1 MRFAL
6 GAHGARRRGD
16 VREKVV
22 SGMTC
27 GWHLRSGAAAVFV
40 VAVLALVGM
49 PPPAFAADGKLKTD
63 LTALL
68 ENHQKI
74 RAAEADLTVAK
85 ENLAVTKGL
94 WNPTLAVTSSYGHE
108 RQLKGN
114 ETQDTQMV
122 PRTLTASVTQKI
134 WDFGSTN
141 SAIRSGEL
149 TVRQSQAAM
158 DTARQALLLEA
169 LTAHLNLVSAAE
181 VVRYAR
187 ESEANIKKQA
197 ELEDAKV
204 QRGSGFSTD
213 VLQAKAQLAGAQ
225 ARRVQAEGAL
235 RVAQN
240 RYQAVFGAMPTDMEG
255 LERLATPADM
265 IPASLEEAVKVAL
278 EENPL
283 LISTRFSGEL
293 ARETI
298 VKTEADS
305 FAPVVNG
312 VLTSNNY
319 RDYAG
324 TVGDKYEQLAKVE
337 LSYSINLGLTALNT
351 LKAAESTHAGLNQRL
366 IDAERQIE
374 ESTRN
379 AWTQLLTARE
389 NAELLRNQANITG
402 EFLEDARKER
412 ALGRRSLIDVLS
424 NETELIN
431 ASSAASQAEM
441 SVVVASYTLLSA
453 MGRLELDT
461 LR

>member
-1 MRFAL
+1 MVPFMTCAPRLRGLAL
-6 GAHGARRRGD
+6 G
-16 VREKVV
+16 
-22 SGMTC
+22 M
-27 GWHLRSGAAAVFV
+27 AAGGVFL
-40 VAVLALVGM
+40 LALG
-49 PPPAFAADGKLKTD
+49 PTPSLAAGDKLKAD
-63 LTALL
+63 LAALV
-68 ENHQKI
+68 ENHQKVK
-74 RAAEADLTVAK
+74 AAEADVRVARENLSVAK
-85 ENLAVTKGL
+85 GAWT
-94 WNPTLAVTSSYGHE
+94 PTLAVTSSYGHE

-114 ETQDTQMV
+114 ATDDTEMV
-122 PRTLTASVTQKI
+122 PRTLTGTLTQKI
-134 WDFGSTN
+134 WDFGSAN
-141 SAIRSGEL
+141 SAIRSAEL
-149 TVRQSQAAM
+149 TVRQSEASL

-169 LTAHLNLVSAAE
+169 ITAHLNLVSAFE

-240 RYQAVFGAMPTDMEG
+240 RYMAVFGAMPADVEN
-255 LERLATPADM
+255 LERLSTPADM

-283 LISTRFSGEL
+283 LISTRFSGDL

-298 VKTEADS
+298 VKTKADS
-305 FAPVVNG
+305 FAPVING
-312 VLTSNNY
+312 VLVSNNY
-319 RDYAG
+319 KDYAG

-337 LSYSINLGLTALNT
+337 LSYSINLGMTALNT
-351 LKAAESTHAGLNQRL
+351 LKAAENTQAGLTQRL

-402 EFLEDARKER
+402 EFLTDARKER

-453 MGRLELDT
+453 MGRLDLAT